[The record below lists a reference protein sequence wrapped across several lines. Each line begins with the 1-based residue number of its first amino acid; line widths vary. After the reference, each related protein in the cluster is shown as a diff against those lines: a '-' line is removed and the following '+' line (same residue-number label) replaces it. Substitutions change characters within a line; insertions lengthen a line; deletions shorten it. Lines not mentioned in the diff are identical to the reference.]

1 MKKLLSLT
9 MGLAAGALF
18 AVPVPSTG
26 FITFST
32 QGPDKYADDSVVMDG
47 EAYALVWSADG
58 AFEGLNADGS
68 AKDANDKVLFIG
80 NFAKGGR
87 CGTVAFE
94 VAGEC
99 AESGFFDLWLLD
111 TRVFDNGQVVKVGKV
126 GDKVTISRAVKAT
139 ATVTV
144 RTTVPGS
151 AAPGSAAGVEGGVV
165 AAAPTV
171 NLATV
176 PAPKISDLSFDRDP
190 NGNRVVVLEIQN
202 SVPGVNYAAASGA
215 SPEAV
220 GETAGG
226 LTSGN
231 GGTIKIIRP
240 ATGGAQFFKGLV
252 R

>member
-9 MGLAAGALF
+9 VGLAVGALF

-32 QGPDKYADDSVVMDG
+32 QGPDKYADDSVVKDG

-139 ATVTV
+139 ATVTASA
-144 RTTVPGS
+144 TV
-151 AAPGSAAGVEGGVV
+151 PGSAAGVEGGVV

-171 NLATV
+171 NPATV
-176 PAPKISDLSFDRDP
+176 PAPKISGLSFDRDQ

-231 GGTIKIIRP
+231 GGTITIIRP
-240 ATGGAQFFKGLV
+240 ATEGTQFFKGLV